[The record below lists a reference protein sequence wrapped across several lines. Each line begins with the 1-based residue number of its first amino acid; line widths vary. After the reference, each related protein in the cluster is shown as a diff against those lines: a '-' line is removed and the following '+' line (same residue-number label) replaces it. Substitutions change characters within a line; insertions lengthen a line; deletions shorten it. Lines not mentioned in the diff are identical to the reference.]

1 MGFNYL
7 MVLVLLFALLN
18 PMECLSIRKEVRTL
32 GKSIK
37 NAVKKVGIAIKED
50 VKCLVLYRVVCPQF
64 HGPTKT
70 AIDAG
75 AGGNGSL
82 AVGAN
87 VLVGAYPCRVQ
98 RTNCKRSVEND
109 MAVLAFSDDLSDYD
123 MNGNKRIEYEEFVS
137 TVMRSVGLADPLE
150 LRGPFNFADLNRD
163 GELNIK
169 EFNGAPFL
177 FAHANSHQFIKDDSV
192 ETTHPLEVSIAA

>member
-87 VLVGAYPCRVQ
+87 VL
-98 RTNCKRSVEND
+98 VEND